1 MLKFGDWINRK
12 RHNRGFGIQSPST
25 FFFITQVLREKKPYY
40 AYRRL
45 DKAVGDNRRHS
56 RRLAR
61 ELFRIANHHQPANCI
76 SVGAVEA
83 ACAMSSARP
92 SVPHYLLAS
101 GADMAPEAKAM
112 LQERNC
118 RIIENADSFATVIEE
133 IGAIGMLYISADTKD
148 ILEKALQHTDS
159 NSLIVIAGI
168 HRDKAAQEWWQQ
180 VVDRRETVITF
191 DMYSYGLL
199 FFNRERIKQ
208 HYKLKR

>member
-1 MLKFGDWINRK
+1 MKFGDWINRK

-61 ELFRIANHHQPANCI
+61 ELFRIANHHKPANCI
-76 SVGAVEA
+76 SVGTVEA

-92 SVPHYLLAS
+92 SVPQYLLAP
-101 GADMAPEAKAM
+101 GTGMTPEAKAL

-118 RIIENADSFATVIEE
+118 RIIDNADTFAAVLGE
-133 IGAIGMLYISADTKD
+133 IGTIGMLCITADARE